1 MHAPGSHKTPHHLF
15 ICSALPDIVA
25 SGLLLLVYS
34 QDMVYW
40 FTSIVPWST
49 QLVVVDRRRRSFV
62 IPGIIIITTTTT
74 IVVGGLV
81 VPKGSSRLVPSS
93 LCEISC

>member
-1 MHAPGSHKTPHHLF
+1 MHAPGIHKTPHHLF
-15 ICSALPDIVA
+15 ICSALPAIVA

-62 IPGIIIITTTTT
+62 IPRIIIIITTTT
-74 IVVGGLV
+74 IVVGGAI
-81 VPKGSSRLVPSS
+81 PKGSSRLVSS
-93 LCEISC
+93 RPVVVV